1 MTMKRTPKIGAYV
14 LETLTTGMYIDPL
27 DTVRELVQNAADSI
41 RKAEESRVLARNAGR
56 IEIRIGHKNRSVHV
70 RDNGV
75 GIATDSAPGQLL
87 NVGMSDKDIEQD
99 AGFRGIGRLAGIAF
113 CDCLR
118 FRTSTQ
124 GETTAAVLEFDCV
137 GIRKA
142 ISPRNRRKHEMADV
156 LARHSE
162 LQTEKC
168 KRADHFFEVT
178 MLGIADSATQFLEPT
193 ALEMYL
199 SETAPVDFDPQDFV
213 FAPKIHRWANKHRL
227 PLPTV
232 SLTIAT
238 PSMTREVFKPYRTM
252 YTTSHQRTRQ
262 FEVRIQ
268 DVALYPDQPGENSRF
283 WIWFGVS
290 DLPGRISDQRVAG
303 LRLRKNNI
311 SLGGP
316 DRVTEL
322 FREITADSGR
332 FNAYYIG
339 EIHVLCAD
347 AVPNA
352 RRDGFE
358 NVGSWPRIRREL
370 LPFIRERRSQA
381 YKASSARNLPVQ
393 KIKASAEQTLAKAET
408 SISLGIASHDERD
421 KRLKEVR
428 KEREKVEQ
436 WVDTHKKSEDAKAVR
451 PFVKRLQDAETKLQ
465 DQKNFVAQK
474 ARSSLDRKQR
484 KLLQDVVSIVCST
497 LEEQSCKRATQ
508 CAEAVRRAISRKYGH
523 S

>member
-1 MTMKRTPKIGAYV
+1 
-14 LETLTTGMYIDPL
+14 
-27 DTVRELVQNAADSI
+27 
-41 RKAEESRVLARNAGR
+41 
-56 IEIRIGHKNRSVHV
+56 
-70 RDNGV
+70 
-75 GIATDSAPGQLL
+75 
-87 NVGMSDKDIEQD
+87 
-99 AGFRGIGRLAGIAF
+99 
-113 CDCLR
+113 
-118 FRTSTQ
+118 
-124 GETTAAVLEFDCV
+124 
-137 GIRKA
+137 
-142 ISPRNRRKHEMADV
+142 
-156 LARHSE
+156 
-162 LQTEKC
+162 
-168 KRADHFFEVT
+168 

-213 FAPKIHRWANKHRL
+213 FAPKIHRWAKKHRL

-238 PSMTREVFKPYRTM
+238 PSMTREVFKPYRTT
-252 YTTSHQRTRQ
+252 YTTSHQRPRQ
-262 FEVRIQ
+262 FEVKIE
-268 DVALYPDQPGENSRF
+268 DVALYPDQPAENLRF
-283 WIWFGVS
+283 WIWYGVS
-290 DLPGRISDQRVAG
+290 DLPGRIGDQRVAG
-303 LRLRKNNI
+303 LRLRKHNI

-339 EIHVLCAD
+339 EIHVLCPN

-370 LPFIRERRSQA
+370 LPFIQERRTQA

-408 SISLGIASHDERD
+408 SISLGMASQDERD

-428 KEREKVEQ
+428 KEREKMER
-436 WVDTHKKSEDAKAVR
+436 WVDSHRKSDDAKTVS
-451 PFVKRLQDAETKLQ
+451 PFVKRLQEAETRIQ
-465 DQKNFVAQK
+465 DEKNFVAQK
-474 ARSSLDRKQR
+474 TRSSLDRKQR

-497 LEEQSCKRATQ
+497 LEGQSCKRATQ
-508 CAEAVRRAISRKYGH
+508 CAEAVRRAISRKYGK